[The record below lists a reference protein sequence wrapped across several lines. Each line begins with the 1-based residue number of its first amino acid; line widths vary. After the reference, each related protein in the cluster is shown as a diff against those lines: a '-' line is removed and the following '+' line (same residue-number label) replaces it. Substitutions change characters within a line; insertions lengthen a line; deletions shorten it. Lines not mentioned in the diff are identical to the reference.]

1 MYAIGWGRNCR
12 ARQAQA
18 QAQAQAQ
25 RQPAERSV
33 RPFKRLLPT

>member
-18 QAQAQAQ
+18 QAQAQ

-33 RPFKRLLPT
+33 RPFTRLLPT

>member
-18 QAQAQAQ
+18 QAQ

-33 RPFKRLLPT
+33 RSFTRLRPT

>member
-12 ARQAQA
+12 ARQVL
-18 QAQAQAQ
+18 AQ

-33 RPFKRLLPT
+33 RPFTRLLPT